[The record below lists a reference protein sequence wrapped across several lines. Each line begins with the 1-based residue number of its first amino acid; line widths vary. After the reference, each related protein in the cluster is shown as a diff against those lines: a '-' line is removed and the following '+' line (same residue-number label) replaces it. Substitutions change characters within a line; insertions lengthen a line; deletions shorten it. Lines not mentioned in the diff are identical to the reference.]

1 MKTGELV
8 VIVDSVEDAVKFYT
22 ERLAFDITDLQ
33 VDTETQ
39 HQLGYAHLK
48 KGKCSIIFRR
58 PNVQEFAEFTFIK
71 RCSSRCV
78 TLLVEMKNGLD
89 KYFAKCSKK
98 DVVVIQEPREVK
110 PGVRSFVVSDPFGV
124 KLMCTQVTAAEKPVD
139 LNVFGVQL
147 QRANLVTRKD
157 AEKLYLEQIA
167 AQLKRFGV
175 LRRASKK
182 YAKLRVKE
190 AVTAVNKK

>member
-22 ERLAFDITDLQ
+22 ERLAFDIASLQ
-33 VDTETQ
+33 IDAENQ

-48 KGKCSIIFRR
+48 KGKCSIIFRK
-58 PNVQEFAEFTFIK
+58 PTVQEFAEFTFIK

-98 DVVVIQEPREVK
+98 DVVVIQEPRDIK
-110 PGVRSFVVSDPFGV
+110 PGVRSFVISDPFGV
-124 KLMCTQVTAAEKPVD
+124 KLMCIQTAEQNKPAE
-139 LNVFGVQL
+139 LNVLGVQL
-147 QRANLVTRKD
+147 QRANLVNRKD

-182 YAKLRVKE
+182 YAKLRIKE
-190 AVTAVNKK
+190 TVAAINKK